1 MIRNPILV
9 LAVILLLAAACQTP
23 ETQNAETTQE
33 QPVQTGRA
41 YLGIMYQEDA
51 MGVRIVQVFP
61 GSPAEEAGLEI
72 GDLIVTANGYPV
84 LGTYTLNK
92 RILSLDPGDEVS
104 VEVMKRNGNRELKK
118 AILAPLPDRY
128 KEQYNNP
135 AGYPH

>member
-1 MIRNPILV
+1 MIRNL
-9 LAVILLLAAACQTP
+9 ILLLAILSAVTYCQTTEAPAP
-23 ETQNAETTQE
+23 EREVTQPAE
-33 QPVQTGRA
+33 TGRA

-72 GDLIVTANGYPV
+72 GDLIVTANGFPV

-92 RILSLDPGDEVS
+92 RILSLSPGDEVS

-118 AILAPLPDRY
+118 ATLAPLPERY
-128 KEQYNNP
+128 KEQYNNNS
-135 AGYPH
+135 GYPN